1 MPKITDILSKNRS
14 TVISLEITPP
24 DKGGNIEDIFRSVDL
39 LLPYDPQFIN
49 VTYHQP
55 FVEFIGESDS
65 LRRIVRSK
73 KPGTVGVS
81 SAIQNRYGVD
91 AVPHILCG
99 GQNKYSAEDALIDL
113 NYLGIENVFAVRGDP
128 PSGKGNFIPE
138 KDGYAH
144 ASELVQ
150 SISDMNR
157 GIYLNSS
164 EISIPTNFCIGVA
177 GYPEKHSE
185 APDFDTDLRHL
196 KEKVEKGADFIITQM
211 SFDFEAVKNFV
222 EKIREAGVKI
232 PVIPGIKPVTSLK
245 QVGIIPKTFGIK
257 MPQELIEAVNNAKT
271 KKEEFAQGIKFMS
284 GFVEKLLDYG
294 FPGIHLFTMGKG
306 ASSAALLESVFGK
319 KQ

>member
-1 MPKITDILSKNRS
+1 MPKITDIISGNRN

-24 DKGGNIEDIFRSVDL
+24 DKGGNIDDIFRSVDL
-39 LLPYDPQFIN
+39 LIPYDPQFIN

-55 FVEFIGESDS
+55 FAEFIGEGES

-81 SAIQNRYGVD
+81 SAIHNRYGVD

-99 GQNKYSAEDALIDL
+99 GQNKFTTEDALIDL

-144 ASELVQ
+144 ASELVE
-150 SISDMNR
+150 SISNLNK
-157 GIYLNSS
+157 GIYLNSPEVS
-164 EISIPTNFCIGVA
+164 APTNFCIGVA

-185 APDFDTDLRHL
+185 APDLDTDLRYL
-196 KEKVEKGADFIITQM
+196 KEKVDMGADFIITQM
-211 SFDFEAVKNFV
+211 SFDFEALRTFV
-222 EKIREAGVKI
+222 ERIRKMGVTV
-232 PVIPGIKPVTSLK
+232 PVIPGIKPVTSAK
-245 QVGIIPKTFGIK
+245 QIGILPGTFGIK
-257 MPQELIEAVNNAKT
+257 MPQELIEAINSAKT

-306 ASSAALLESVFGK
+306 ASSAALLDSVFGK
-319 KQ
+319 R